1 MLLGAC
7 DYLLK
12 MRVTENVLLETLL
25 QIREKIHIVPTE
37 SKEADCL
44 AKSLSFLRQKFLRD
58 LLSLGGEADAL
69 FLQLKDI
76 LQIQLDPAFICC
88 ILVKLAPF
96 SPAKPSPPS
105 EILSSSAVSITEAV
119 SYTHLDVYKRQMR
132 PPAAVSS

>member
-1 MLLGAC
+1 MASIPFFSA
-7 DYLLK
+7 
-12 MRVTENVLLETLL
+12 LLETLL

-96 SPAKPSPPS
+96 SSNLWICTYWKG
-105 EILSSSAVSITEAV
+105 VDYFDKQTGQF
-119 SYTHLDVYKRQMR
+119 THYNKIERAHV
-132 PPAAVSS
+132 